1 MTIKQVYGE
10 ERMLSH
16 SFQVQK
22 LDIQTKGTF
31 TIAVGDPKITI
42 NMKEVS
48 FLLTVYQIKSILQ
61 AFNGRFSCR
70 LADFSLGDASSKD
83 AKRPR

>member
-48 FLLTVYQIKSILQ
+48 FLLTV
-61 AFNGRFSCR
+61 
-70 LADFSLGDASSKD
+70 
-83 AKRPR
+83 